1 MYCIVLSLIQGYFK
15 SSCGDVS
22 RHTGLG
28 TSAASPPRMGR
39 HSHTVRSDPKWI
51 QSNKVKWQVKWP
63 VKWHE
68 RLPQSSLSISSFW
81 MISGIAWAKWAKNQ
95 IFRWYRDSAAGGCL
109 QGCATKVGVKLLGTM
124 MDNVEIWRF
133 KTFKT
138 RCNML
143 SFDRSKKSRDRLS
156 RPLTSWAHWRPLFPT
171 RFGCRTYKW
180 ISRELIE
187 NSDLFLLS
195 TVVNCQQLCPR
206 CHIWSIRCQ
215 QDPSLEVLG
224 P

>member
-39 HSHTVRSDPKWI
+39 HSHPVWSDPKWI
-51 QSNKVKWQVKWP
+51 QSNKVKWP

-124 MDNVEIWRF
+124 MDNVEIWRL
-133 KTFKT
+133 KH
-138 RCNML
+138 
-143 SFDRSKKSRDRLS
+143 SKHVAICC
-156 RPLTSWAHWRPLFPT
+156 P
-171 RFGCRTYKW
+171 
-180 ISRELIE
+180 LIE
-187 NSDLFLLS
+187 ARSHETDLADHSLHEPTGGHSF
-195 TVVNCQQLCPR
+195 R
-206 CHIWSIRCQ
+206 
-215 QDPSLEVLG
+215 QDLDVELTNE
-224 P
+224 

>member
-39 HSHTVRSDPKWI
+39 HSHPVRSDPKWI

-124 MDNVEIWRF
+124 MDNDCWLLLRCYITWSTLAKALPMKPKPAPTSAIPK
-133 KTFKT
+133 KTHGILMGYPWAASQFLKCQSHWWSQA
-138 RCNML
+138 RP
-143 SFDRSKKSRDRLS
+143 SFRELDD
-156 RPLTSWAHWRPLFPT
+156 PFTSW
-171 RFGCRTYKW
+171 
-180 ISRELIE
+180 SLI
-187 NSDLFLLS
+187 
-195 TVVNCQQLCPR
+195 R
-206 CHIWSIRCQ
+206 KI
-215 QDPSLEVLG
+215 
-224 P
+224 